1 MVFQLFNLFNHLNV
15 LQNVTIGPIK
25 VLGKSP
31 QEAEAQ
37 AMEIL
42 NRVGLAE
49 KAKALPSSLSGG
61 QKQRVAIARA
71 LAMEP
76 DVILFDEPTSAWTLN
91 TPKKSWM

>member
-49 KAKALPSSLSGG
+49 KAKSSAFVLVG
-61 QKQRVAIARA
+61 
-71 LAMEP
+71 
-76 DVILFDEPTSAWTLN
+76 W
-91 TPKKSWM
+91 PKTKSCY